1 MQSQTGRSI
10 PDTGYTTINITVPLQ
25 YFPQPDLQV
34 QQALTYTIQIIA
46 SPPVISQNKSI
57 QKVTHDLTG
66 SPGHKLV
73 PYTLGET
80 VSGTAVPT
88 EPIAA
93 DVGNVMW
100 DETEFSVTEKPKL
113 TFLLTVAHSRRLG
126 WAALSSFLVLDG
138 LLGHTTRT
146 DENERRTHFPKIIT
160 HKQNSGHAPLLPLIM
175 STTYAPD
182 DNRREGKGRRGK
194 NRSEYL
200 FGNRVMARY

>member
-1 MQSQTGRSI
+1 MQSQTGRSV
-10 PDTGYTTINITVPLQ
+10 PDIGYTTINITIPLQ
-25 YFPQPDLQV
+25 HLLRPDLQV
-34 QQALTYTIQIIA
+34 QQALTYAIQIKA

-93 DVGNVMW
+93 HVGNVMCE
-100 DETEFSVTEKPKL
+100 ETEFSVTEKPKL
-113 TFLLTVAHSRRLG
+113 NFMLTVEHFRRLG

-138 LLGHTTRT
+138 LLGDPTRT
-146 DENERRTHFPKIIT
+146 DEDKRRTDIPKIVT
-160 HKQNSGHAPLLPLIM
+160 HKQNSGHAPLLPLKM
-175 STTYAPD
+175 STTNVPD
-182 DNRREGKGRRGK
+182 DNRREGKEG
-194 NRSEYL
+194 
-200 FGNRVMARY
+200 